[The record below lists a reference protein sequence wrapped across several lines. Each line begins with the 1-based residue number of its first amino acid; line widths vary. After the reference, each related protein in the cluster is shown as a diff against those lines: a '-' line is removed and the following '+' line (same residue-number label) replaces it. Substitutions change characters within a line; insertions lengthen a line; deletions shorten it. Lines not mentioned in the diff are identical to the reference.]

1 MLVSDPDL
9 TSLLPP
15 PEEGSGTSCRDL
27 CPLLPWSDRAALFT
41 LTLPLKLVLGTQVLS
56 GSHAVLHLTYE
67 KVRT

>member
-41 LTLPLKLVLGTQVLS
+41 LTLPLKFVGYSSLIWVPVL
-56 GSHAVLHLTYE
+56 
-67 KVRT
+67 